1 MLNLAG
7 FEQLALLA
15 KFILAAPHEFPRVL
29 WRWMH
34 QSNVKTLVWCLPY
47 FFVSN
52 AKSEQNSAEVPACP
66 SIQSLAVVK
75 EKQKTLLLVVP
86 KLRRKCLVSTCGN
99 AFLQSLAYVG
109 GFCGHQGPRGV
120 KSHRARLGELVKG
133 HRGLT
138 LSTLSGPRNP
148 NLCALMVR
156 WYFSVLPTGPNYN
169 FSFAA
174 FFF

>member
-52 AKSEQNSAEVPACP
+52 AKSEQNSAELPACP

-75 EKQKTLLLVVP
+75 AEKQKTLLLVVP
-86 KLRRKCLVSTCGN
+86 KLRLFSSHLRKCLFAIFCIRGRIPWSASRTARCEVTQSQAWGACEGAQRVDAFDSFWIST
-99 AFLQSLAYVG
+99 
-109 GFCGHQGPRGV
+109 
-120 KSHRARLGELVKG
+120 KS
-133 HRGLT
+133 
-138 LSTLSGPRNP
+138 
-148 NLCALMVR
+148 
-156 WYFSVLPTGPNYN
+156 
-169 FSFAA
+169 
-174 FFF
+174 